1 MPYCVVLGVT
11 GGIAAYKAAD
21 LVSRLVKRGADV
33 RVIMTEHACRFVAP
47 LTFETLSHNPVVR
60 DMFDRRAPWE
70 VEHISLAKRADV
82 FCIAPASANLLG
94 KAAAGIADDMLTTT
108 LLATRAPVLAAPAM
122 NTNMYE
128 NPVVQRNMETLRTLG
143 WTFVEPGE
151 GRLACGDV
159 GRGKLAEVPAI
170 EAAIWGLL
178 QPRQDL
184 KGLRV
189 LVTAGPT
196 REAVD
201 PVRYLTNRSSGR
213 MGYAIA
219 EAAARRGAAVTL
231 ISGPVA
237 LPCPAGVERL
247 PVQSTRQMHEACT
260 EAWTGCDLA
269 VMAAAPSDYRPASPA
284 EQKLKRGA
292 GGLTLELVEN
302 EDIAAALGRAKRP
315 NQVLVAFAAETQD
328 LIVHARGKM
337 ERKNAD
343 MIVANDVTKPGA
355 GFDVETNVATL
366 LFRDGGSVSC
376 PMMRKAELADR
387 ILDEALRLRGV

>member
-82 FCIAPASANLLG
+82 FGIAPASANLLG

-143 WTFVEPGE
+143 WSFVEPGE

-178 QPRQDL
+178 
-184 KGLRV
+184 
-189 LVTAGPT
+189 
-196 REAVD
+196 
-201 PVRYLTNRSSGR
+201 
-213 MGYAIA
+213 
-219 EAAARRGAAVTL
+219 
-231 ISGPVA
+231 
-237 LPCPAGVERL
+237 
-247 PVQSTRQMHEACT
+247 
-260 EAWTGCDLA
+260 
-269 VMAAAPSDYRPASPA
+269 
-284 EQKLKRGA
+284 
-292 GGLTLELVEN
+292 
-302 EDIAAALGRAKRP
+302 
-315 NQVLVAFAAETQD
+315 
-328 LIVHARGKM
+328 
-337 ERKNAD
+337 
-343 MIVANDVTKPGA
+343 
-355 GFDVETNVATL
+355 
-366 LFRDGGSVSC
+366 
-376 PMMRKAELADR
+376 
-387 ILDEALRLRGV
+387 

>member
-1 MPYCVVLGVT
+1 M
-11 GGIAAYKAAD
+11 
-21 LVSRLVKRGADV
+21 
-33 RVIMTEHACRFVAP
+33 
-47 LTFETLSHNPVVR
+47 
-60 DMFDRRAPWE
+60 
-70 VEHISLAKRADV
+70 
-82 FCIAPASANLLG
+82 
-94 KAAAGIADDMLTTT
+94 
-108 LLATRAPVLAAPAM
+108 
-122 NTNMYE
+122 
-128 NPVVQRNMETLRTLG
+128 
-143 WTFVEPGE
+143 
-151 GRLACGDV
+151 
-159 GRGKLAEVPAI
+159 
-170 EAAIWGLL
+170 
-178 QPRQDL
+178 
-184 KGLRV
+184 
-189 LVTAGPT
+189 
-196 REAVD
+196 
-201 PVRYLTNRSSGR
+201 
-213 MGYAIA
+213 
-219 EAAARRGAAVTL
+219 
-231 ISGPVA
+231 
-237 LPCPAGVERL
+237 

-260 EAWTGCDLA
+260 EAWPGCDLA

-315 NQVLVAFAAETQD
+315 DQVLVAFAAETQD